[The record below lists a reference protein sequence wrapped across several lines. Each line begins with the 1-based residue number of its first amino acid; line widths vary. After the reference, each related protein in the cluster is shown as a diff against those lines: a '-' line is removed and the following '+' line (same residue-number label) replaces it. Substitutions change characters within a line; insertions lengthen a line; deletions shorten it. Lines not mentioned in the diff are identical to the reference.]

1 MVGWPSAAS
10 RRSGFSRIHLN
21 RVSGLIGLLT
31 YGAYGLLNDA
41 WLNGHAE
48 EHLVPFWGRFG
59 FKPMDAP
66 RFVFSGHRFVEIE
79 CDLEPH
85 VNPLTMHKDPMVL
98 IRPESEWDRRGVL
111 NRSVIRPA
119 TNPISRS

>member
-48 EHLVPFWGRFG
+48 EHLVPFWGRFASSQWMLPVSFFQAIG
-59 FKPMDAP
+59 LWRSNAIWSHMSIPSLCI
-66 RFVFSGHRFVEIE
+66 RTLWFSFAQRASGTDEA
-79 CDLEPH
+79 
-85 VNPLTMHKDPMVL
+85 
-98 IRPESEWDRRGVL
+98 S
-111 NRSVIRPA
+111 
-119 TNPISRS
+119 